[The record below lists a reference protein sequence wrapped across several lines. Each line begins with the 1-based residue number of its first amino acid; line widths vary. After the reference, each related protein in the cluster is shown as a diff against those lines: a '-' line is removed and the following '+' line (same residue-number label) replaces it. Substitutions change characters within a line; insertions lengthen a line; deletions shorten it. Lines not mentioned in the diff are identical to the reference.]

1 MKRLVTLA
9 TSGLFASGL
18 AILPVSVFA
27 QPANTAPTTDMKP
40 ATTAPAKVA
49 THDAKDATVTKDTAK
64 PTGIKTTTAH
74 SGTTSPASGSTA
86 PVGGAA
92 KTGTHG
98 AS

>member
-9 TSGLFASGL
+9 TSGLFASGV
-18 AILPVSVFA
+18 AILPASVFA

-40 ATTAPAKVA
+40 AASAPAKVA
-49 THDAKDATVTKDTAK
+49 THDARDATVAKDSTK
-64 PTGIKTTTAH
+64 PTGAKVSAAH
-74 SGTTSPASGSTA
+74 SGTTTPAANPTV

-92 KTGTHG
+92 KTGSHG